1 MADFC
6 VRYSAEDARREGFVV
21 SVIEDA
27 CRGID
32 VDGPIAATHRAL
44 AAIGAVCVLSDAAR

>member
-1 MADFC
+1 M
-6 VRYSAEDARREGFVV
+6 RYSAEDARREGFVV